1 MAHTIVIPTSGPS
14 LEALTDPK
22 LPHAPYLLLVDPE
35 SGAFEAHENPAATA
49 DSHPGIV
56 VAKFLLSRKVEAVLA
71 HHMGPHPA
79 AALVRS
85 GVRVHEGRPGTT
97 AAELLALYLAGSLPA
112 LGEEEIVA
120 RHGPHR
126 HGAHHTH

>member
-1 MAHTIVIPTSGPS
+1 MPHSIAIPASGPS

-22 LPHAPYLLLVDPE
+22 LPHAAYLLLVDPE
-35 SGAFEAHENPAATA
+35 SGVFEAHANPAAGVDA
-49 DSHPGIV
+49 HPGAV
-56 VAKFLLSRKVEAVLA
+56 VAKFLLSRKVEVVLA

-79 AALVRS
+79 AALIRS

-97 AAELLALYLAGSLPA
+97 AAELLALYLAGGLPS
-112 LGEEEIVA
+112 LGEDEIVA

-126 HGAHHTH
+126 HGAHSH

>member
-1 MAHTIVIPTSGPS
+1 MPFTIAIPTTGPT
-14 LEALTDPK
+14 LDARTDPK
-22 LPHAPYLLLVDPE
+22 LPHAAYVLLVDPE
-35 SGAFEAHENPAATA
+35 SSAFEAHENPAARA
-49 DSHPGIV
+49 DSHPGAV
-56 VAKFLLSRKVEAVLA
+56 VAKFLLARHVEVVLA

-97 AAELLALYLAGSLPA
+97 AAELLALYLAGELPQ
-112 LGEEEIVA
+112 LSEEELAA

-126 HGAHHTH
+126 HGAHTH

>member
-1 MAHTIVIPTSGPS
+1 MPNTIAIPASGPTLDS
-14 LEALTDPK
+14 VTDPK

-35 SGAFEAHENPAATA
+35 SGAFEAHDNPAARA
-49 DSHPGIV
+49 EAHPGAV
-56 VAKFLLSRKVEAVLA
+56 VAKFLLARKIEVVLA

-79 AALVRS
+79 AALIRS

-97 AAELLALYLAGSLPA
+97 VAELLALYLAGGLPA

-126 HGAHHTH
+126 HGVHLH